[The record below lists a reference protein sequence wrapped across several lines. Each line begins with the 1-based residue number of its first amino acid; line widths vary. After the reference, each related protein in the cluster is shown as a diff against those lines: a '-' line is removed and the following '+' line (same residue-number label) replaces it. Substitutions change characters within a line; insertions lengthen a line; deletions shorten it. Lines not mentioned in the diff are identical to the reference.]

1 MLLLQVLK
9 ESYAQLLSESS
20 TLQQSSDVIAA
31 RLGQEGDALR
41 ATVEQLQRQ
50 VVEYEE
56 NKAQLEGNYKEN
68 DDIVRSQLTQVS
80 YKSSLTPSAL
90 YYYCIIF
97 THYFIYCYTVVIVK
111 AQSRIQ
117 QLISSLETNEGVIE
131 EVKRLLESER
141 QGHEVTRT
149 QVSYTVSVWLYTYHY
164 GIFFMW
170 CFICRLKVC
179 SRSSP
184 MNRVRTRS
192 VIVLLRCHRILWNEH
207 VYGSVFVSIYE
218 YIVVM

>member
-97 THYFIYCYTVVIVK
+97 THYLIYCYTVVVK

-131 EVKRLLESER
+131 DVKRLLESER

-149 QVSYTVSVWLYTYHY
+149 QVSYS
-164 GIFFMW
+164 M
-170 CFICRLKVC
+170 
-179 SRSSP
+179 
-184 MNRVRTRS
+184 
-192 VIVLLRCHRILWNEH
+192 
-207 VYGSVFVSIYE
+207 
-218 YIVVM
+218 